1 MALANRNDSCTPAP
15 LQTPSIPLREALH
28 NIAQP
33 LTVLAALL
41 AEAGQA
47 AEPALAGD
55 HLAIASRECHRV
67 VAAVR
72 SLQVL
77 STRDGAVSDTEVPR

>member
-1 MALANRNDSCTPAP
+1 MALVDQNGSCILAP
-15 LQTPSIPLREALH
+15 LQTPSVLLTNALH
-28 NIAQP
+28 DIAQP

-47 AEPALAGD
+47 TEPALAGD
-55 HLAIASRECHRV
+55 HLAIANRECHRV

-77 STRDGAVSDTEVPR
+77 SMRDGAVSDTEGPR